1 MIGGRGDVIYISEIR
16 GGSAWPEKL
25 SELLV
30 FLNNNKNNLVE
41 MQDRAKRMEKV
52 VF

>member
-16 GGSAWPEKL
+16 GGSAGPEK
-25 SELLV
+25 LLV